1 MCTGITIV
9 IGITGTNTG
18 IIVTGIE
25 METGIETEIMIG
37 ITIEMTDRTG
47 IDRKINGSTDSP
59 GIRLIPLTRQFRDGQ
74 LIHRRLFLY
83 CKSQYQE

>member
-18 IIVTGIE
+18 IIVIGIE

-47 IDRKINGSTDSP
+47 IDEKINGSTDSP
-59 GIRLIPLTRQFRDGQ
+59 GIRLIPLTRQCQDER
-74 LIHRRLFLY
+74 
-83 CKSQYQE
+83 

>member
-18 IIVTGIE
+18 IIVIGIE

-47 IDRKINGSTDSP
+47 IDGMINGNTGCP
-59 GIRLIPLTRQFRDGQ
+59 GIRLIPLTRQCQGER
-74 LIHRRLFLY
+74 
-83 CKSQYQE
+83 

>member
-18 IIVTGIE
+18 IIVIGIE

-47 IDRKINGSTDSP
+47 IDGMINGNTDSP
-59 GIRLIPLTRQFRDGQ
+59 GIRLIPLTRQCQGER
-74 LIHRRLFLY
+74 
-83 CKSQYQE
+83 